1 VKEKDNCMNSKRWL
15 LAGVGAVA
23 IAASA
28 IVAPVVAHHSSAPF
42 YDPNKTVEVTGVVTK
57 LHIKNPHSFLY
68 LDVDEKG
75 QKVEWQVEM
84 GTGAQLARNNL
95 TVETLKPGTEIKV
108 SGQPSRAE
116 GSRGMCCIKMLMKA
130 DGSAILRG
138 TVPKEPPLR

>member
-1 VKEKDNCMNSKRWL
+1 MNVKKTNL
-15 LAGVGAVA
+15 VVAVA
-23 IAASA
+23 MAGALAAPA
-28 IVAPVVAHHSSAPF
+28 IAHHASGPF
-42 YDPNKTVEVTGVVTK
+42 YDNTKTVEVTGTVTK
-57 LHIKNPHSFLY
+57 LAIKNPHSFLY
-68 LDVDEKG
+68 LDVMEKG

-116 GSRGMCCIKMLMKA
+116 GSHGMCCIRTLMKA

-138 TVPKEPPLR
+138 QVPREPQ

>member
-1 VKEKDNCMNSKRWL
+1 MNANRAVVVVGVV
-15 LAGVGAVA
+15 LAGALA
-23 IAASA
+23 
-28 IVAPVVAHHSSAPF
+28 APVIAHHSSAPF
-42 YDPNKTVEVTGVVTK
+42 YDPTKTVEVTGEVTK

-68 LDVDEKG
+68 VDVDEKG
-75 QKVEWQVEM
+75 KKVEWQVEM

-95 TVETLKPGTEIKV
+95 TVETLKPGTMIKV

-116 GSRGMCCIKMLMKA
+116 GSRGMCCIKTLMKA

>member
-1 VKEKDNCMNSKRWL
+1 MNAKRWVAIVTL
-15 LAGVGAVA
+15 AVA
-23 IAASA
+23 AAVA
-28 IVAPVVAHHSSAPF
+28 APVIAHHSSAPF
-42 YDPNKTVEVTGVVTK
+42 YDPTKTVEVTGIVTK

-68 LDVDEKG
+68 LNVDEKG

-84 GTGAQLARNNL
+84 GTGAQLVRNNL
-95 TVETLKPGTEIKV
+95 TVDTLKPGTEIKV

-116 GSRGMCCIKMLMKA
+116 GSRGMCCIKTLMKA

>member
-1 VKEKDNCMNSKRWL
+1 MNAKRWL
-15 LAGVGAVA
+15 VGAASVA
-23 IAASA
+23 AALLVGGIAAPA
-28 IVAPVVAHHSSAPF
+28 IAHHSSAPF

-68 LDVDEKG
+68 LNVDEKG

-84 GTGAQLARNNL
+84 GTGAQLSRNNL

-116 GSRGMCCIKMLMKA
+116 GSKGMCCIKTLMKS

>member
-1 VKEKDNCMNSKRWL
+1 MNAKRVWIV
-15 LAGVGAVA
+15 AGAVVAGALAAPA
-23 IAASA
+23 I
-28 IVAPVVAHHSSAPF
+28 AHHSSAPF
-42 YDPNKTVEVTGVVTK
+42 YDPTKTVEITGMVTK

-68 LDVDEKG
+68 VNVDEKG

-84 GTGAQLARNNL
+84 GTGAQLVRNNL

-116 GSRGMCCIKMLMKA
+116 GSKGMCCIKTLMKA

-138 TVPKEPPLR
+138 TPPKEPPLR

>member
-1 VKEKDNCMNSKRWL
+1 MNVKRL
-15 LAGVGAVA
+15 IVLAVVMATGALAVPA
-23 IAASA
+23 IAHHASG
-28 IVAPVVAHHSSAPF
+28 PF
-42 YDPNKTVEVTGVVTK
+42 YDATKKVEVKGIVTK
-57 LHIKNPHSFLY
+57 LVVRNPHSFLY

-95 TVETLKPGTEIKV
+95 TVETLKPGTEIRV

-116 GSRGMCCIKMLMKA
+116 GSHGMCCIQTLMKA

-138 TVPKEPPLR
+138 AVPRDPQ

>member
-1 VKEKDNCMNSKRWL
+1 MSVRRWN
-15 LAGVGAVA
+15 LAAALAMAGALAV
-23 IAASA
+23 
-28 IVAPVVAHHSSAPF
+28 PVIAHHSSGPF
-42 YDPNKTVEVTGVVTK
+42 YDATKKVEVQGTVTK
-57 LHIKNPHSFLY
+57 LLIKNPHSFLY
-68 LDVDEKG
+68 VNVDEKG

-116 GSRGMCCIKMLMKA
+116 GSRGMCCIQTLMKA

-138 TVPKEPPLR
+138 SVPRDPQ

>member
-1 VKEKDNCMNSKRWL
+1 MNAKRWL
-15 LAGVGAVA
+15 VVVAVA
-23 IAASA
+23 AAA
-28 IVAPVVAHHSSAPF
+28 VVAPVIAHHSSAPF
-42 YDPNKTVEVTGVVTK
+42 YDPTKTVEVTGVVTK

-68 LDVDEKG
+68 VNVDEKG

-84 GTGAQLARNNL
+84 GTGAQLVRNNL
-95 TVETLKPGTEIKV
+95 TVDTLKPGTEIKV

>member
-1 VKEKDNCMNSKRWL
+1 MNLKRWCF
-15 LAGVGAVA
+15 AGACLVAGAAAVPA
-23 IAASA
+23 I
-28 IVAPVVAHHSSAPF
+28 AHHSSAPF

-68 LDVDEKG
+68 LNVDEKG

-116 GSRGMCCIKMLMKA
+116 GSRGMCCIKTLMKA

>member
-1 VKEKDNCMNSKRWL
+1 MNAKRWL
-15 LAGVGAVA
+15 VVATAVAAGAVA
-23 IAASA
+23 
-28 IVAPVVAHHSSAPF
+28 APVIAHHSSAPF
-42 YDPNKTVEVTGVVTK
+42 YDPTKTVEVTGVVTK

-68 LDVDEKG
+68 LNVDEKG

-116 GSRGMCCIKMLMKA
+116 GSKGMCCIKTLMKA

-138 TVPKEPPLR
+138 TPPKEPPLR

>member
-1 VKEKDNCMNSKRWL
+1 MKVKRV
-15 LAGVGAVA
+15 AVAVGAVVVGA
-23 IAASA
+23 L
-28 IVAPVVAHHSSAPF
+28 VAPAIAHHSSAPF
-42 YDPNKTVEVTGVVTK
+42 YDPTKTVEVTGEVTK

-68 LDVDEKG
+68 VDVDEKG
-75 QKVEWQVEM
+75 KKVEWQVEM

-95 TVETLKPGTEIKV
+95 TVETLKPGTMIKV

-116 GSRGMCCIKMLMKA
+116 GSHGMCCIKTLMKA

>member
-1 VKEKDNCMNSKRWL
+1 MNAKRVCI
-15 LAGVGAVA
+15 GVAVVM
-23 IAASA
+23 AAA
-28 IVAPVVAHHSSAPF
+28 VVAPAIAHHSSAPF
-42 YDPNKTVEVTGVVTK
+42 YDPTKTVEVTGEVTK

-68 LDVDEKG
+68 LDVTDKG

-95 TVETLKPGTEIKV
+95 TVETLKPGTQIKV

-116 GSRGMCCIKMLMKA
+116 GSHGMCCIKTLMKA

-138 TVPKEPPLR
+138 TVPKEPGR

>member
-1 VKEKDNCMNSKRWL
+1 MNAKRWL
-15 LAGVGAVA
+15 VVVAVA
-23 IAASA
+23 AAA
-28 IVAPVVAHHSSAPF
+28 VVAPVIAHHSSAPF
-42 YDPNKTVEVTGVVTK
+42 YDPTKTVEVTGVVTK

-68 LDVDEKG
+68 VNVDEKG

-84 GTGAQLARNNL
+84 GTGAQLVRNNL
-95 TVETLKPGTEIKV
+95 TVDTLKPGTEIKV

-138 TVPKEPPLR
+138 TVPKEPPLQ

>member
-1 VKEKDNCMNSKRWL
+1 MSAKRCIL
-15 LAGVGAVA
+15 VSTLVVAG
-23 IAASA
+23 AAA
-28 IVAPVVAHHSSAPF
+28 APVIAHHSSAPF
-42 YDPNKTVEVTGVVTK
+42 YDPAKTVEVIGVVTK

-68 LDVDEKG
+68 LNVDEKG

-84 GTGAQLARNNL
+84 GTGAQLVRNNL
-95 TVETLKPGTEIKV
+95 TVDTLKPGTEIKV

-116 GSRGMCCIKMLMKA
+116 GSRGMCCIKTLMKA

>member
-1 VKEKDNCMNSKRWL
+1 MNAKRWIV
-15 LAGVGAVA
+15 GVGTVLAAAVA
-23 IAASA
+23 
-28 IVAPVVAHHSSAPF
+28 VPVIAHHSSAPF
-42 YDPNKTVEVTGVVTK
+42 YDPTKTVEVTGIVTK

-68 LDVDEKG
+68 LDVADKG

-84 GTGAQLARNNL
+84 GTGAQLSRNNL

-116 GSRGMCCIKMLMKA
+116 GSHGMCCIKTLMKA

>member
-1 VKEKDNCMNSKRWL
+1 MNAKRWL
-15 LAGVGAVA
+15 VGVAAVLTGAVA
-23 IAASA
+23 
-28 IVAPVVAHHSSAPF
+28 APVIAHHSSAPF
-42 YDPNKTVEVTGVVTK
+42 YDPTKTVEVTGTVTK

-68 LDVDEKG
+68 VDVDEKG
-75 QKVEWQVEM
+75 KKVEWQVEM
-84 GTGAQLARNNL
+84 GTGAQLVRNNL

-116 GSRGMCCIKMLMKA
+116 GSRGMCCIKTLMKA

>member
-1 VKEKDNCMNSKRWL
+1 MNVNSAW
-15 LAGVGAVA
+15 VVIGAVGV
-23 IAASA
+23 AALA
-28 IVAPVVAHHSSAPF
+28 APVIAHHSSGPF
-42 YDPNKTVEVTGVVTK
+42 YDPTKTVEIQGMVTK
-57 LHIKNPHSFLY
+57 LHIRNPHSFLY
-68 LDVDEKG
+68 VSVDEKG

-84 GTGAQLARNNL
+84 GTGAQLVRNNL

-116 GSRGMCCIKMLMKA
+116 GSRGMCCIKTLMKA

>member
-1 VKEKDNCMNSKRWL
+1 MNVKKMNL
-15 LAGVGAVA
+15 VAAVLMAGALAAPA
-23 IAASA
+23 IAHHASG
-28 IVAPVVAHHSSAPF
+28 PF
-42 YDPNKTVEVTGVVTK
+42 YDNTKTVEVTGTVTK
-57 LHIKNPHSFLY
+57 LAIKNPHSFLY
-68 LDVDEKG
+68 LDVMEKG

-116 GSRGMCCIKMLMKA
+116 GSHGMCCIRTLMKA

-138 TVPKEPPLR
+138 QVPREPQ